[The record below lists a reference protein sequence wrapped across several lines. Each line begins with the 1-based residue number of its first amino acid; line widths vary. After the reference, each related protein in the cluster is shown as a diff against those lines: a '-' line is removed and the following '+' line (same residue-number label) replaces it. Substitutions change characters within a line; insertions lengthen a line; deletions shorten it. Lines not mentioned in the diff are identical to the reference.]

1 MARAVPRIVLLT
13 GMSGAGKTTAVRAFE
28 DLGFFCVDNLPV
40 GLIDTFLS
48 LLERGGSD
56 AIGRVAL
63 VMDARERDFARRWPR
78 VLEAVSAAGYRL
90 EVVFLD
96 ATDAALTRRFS
107 ETRRRH
113 PLAPEVEVGK
123 RVRKNVA
130 AAETALAS
138 AIHRERELLGELR
151 ARADLVVDTTDLN
164 VHQLKQIIGRDFGGR
179 GTKGELSVNV
189 LSFGFKYGPPRE
201 ADLMI
206 DVRFLPNPNFMPGL
220 KEKTGLDA
228 PVAAKVLRSRDGR
241 EFLRRLRS
249 LLDFLLPRYRSEGKA
264 YLTIGIGCTGGRHR
278 SVAVAE
284 RVGRELAKKSLD
296 VSIVHRDLERTAAV
310 LQEAPSRPA
319 RAARVATAGRAAR
332 RTGRSRR

>member
-1 MARAVPRIVLLT
+1 MPRNVPRIVLLT

-48 LLERGGSD
+48 LLERGGPDS
-56 AIGRVAL
+56 IGKVAL

-78 VLEAVSAAGYRL
+78 VLEAVAAAGWRL
-90 EVVFLD
+90 EVLFLD

-113 PLAPEVEVGK
+113 PLAPEVTEGK
-123 RVRKNVA
+123 RVRRNVA
-130 AAETALAS
+130 AAETALTE
-138 AIHRERELLGELR
+138 AIHREREVLGELR

-164 VHQLKQIIGRDFGGR
+164 VHQLKQIIHRDFGGR
-179 GTKGELSVNV
+179 GTQGKLSVNV

-201 ADLMI
+201 AELMI

-220 KEKTGLDA
+220 KEKSGLDA
-228 PVAAKVLRSRDGR
+228 PVSSKVLRSRDGR
-241 EFLRRLRS
+241 EFLRRLRA
-249 LLDFLLPRYRSEGKA
+249 LLDFLIPRYRSEGKA

-284 RVGRELAKKSLD
+284 RIGRELAKKDLD

-310 LQEAPSRPA
+310 LPEAAIRTAAPR
-319 RAARVATAGRAAR
+319 RAAKSAR
-332 RTGRSRR
+332 RKR

>member
-1 MARAVPRIVLLT
+1 MTRAVPRIVLLT

-28 DLGFFCVDNLPV
+28 DLGFFCVDNLPI

-48 LLERGGSD
+48 LLERGGPDS
-56 AIGRVAL
+56 IGKVAL
-63 VMDARERDFARRWPR
+63 VMDARERDFAHRWPR

-96 ATDAALTRRFS
+96 ATDATLTRRFS

-113 PLAPEVEVGK
+113 PLAPEVEEGK
-123 RVRKNVA
+123 RARKNNSSV
-130 AAETALAS
+130 ETALAT

-164 VHQLKQIIGRDFGGR
+164 VHQLKQIITRDFGGR
-179 GTKGELSVNV
+179 GTRGELSVNV
-189 LSFGFKYGPPRE
+189 LSFGFKYGSPRE

-220 KEKTGLDA
+220 KEKSGLDA
-228 PVAAKVLRSRDGR
+228 PVASKVLRSRDGR

-249 LLDFLLPRYRSEGKA
+249 LLDFLIPRYRTEGKA

-278 SVAVAE
+278 SVALAE
-284 RVGRELAKKSLD
+284 RIGRDLAKRDLD
-296 VSIVHRDLERTAAV
+296 VSIVHRDLERTAAGFP
-310 LQEAPSRPA
+310 ERAGRPKRAAPA
-319 RAARVATAGRAAR
+319 RRAAKRAR
-332 RTGRSRR
+332 R